1 MNILSLWF
9 FDFVILFRDFVCV
22 FDMGFSICI
31 FFILCFSVLY
41 WSFCFLFCLSR
52 VWCFDFCLVSIARC
66 EIYLKWAAGINNFF
80 R

>member
-31 FFILCFSVLY
+31 FFHFVLFSFVLEVFVFY
-41 WSFCFLFCLSR
+41 FVCLEFAVLSFVWFLSAAVKSTLSGQQ
-52 VWCFDFCLVSIARC
+52 
-66 EIYLKWAAGINNFF
+66 E
-80 R
+80 